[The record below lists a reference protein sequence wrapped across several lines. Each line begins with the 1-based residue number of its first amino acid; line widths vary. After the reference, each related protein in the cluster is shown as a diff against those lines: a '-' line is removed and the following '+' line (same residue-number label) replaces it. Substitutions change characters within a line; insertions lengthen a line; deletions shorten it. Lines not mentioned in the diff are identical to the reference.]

1 MNPEWDGAALRNHL
15 LVEHQRSC
23 VLAGRPLRSGPYL
36 GALIC
41 GTPVQFVAADGR
53 RWVLDE
59 VNAVR
64 EWTPE
69 DAGLPG
75 AQR

>member
-23 VLAGRPLRSGPYL
+23 VLAGQPPRPSPYL
-36 GALIC
+36 GALVC
-41 GTPVQFVAADGR
+41 GTAVQFRGSDGR
-53 RWVLDE
+53 MWVLDD

-64 EWTPE
+64 EFTPE

-75 AQR
+75 AGQ